1 MIQMV
6 VRDYQG
12 KGIINMM
19 YQKYFQQ
26 LKQRGYTLIDAS
38 TIGSKNYRSRQ
49 VIEKLRGELYKVFR
63 LYDRKLNT

>member
-1 MIQMV
+1 MV

-19 YQKYFQQ
+19 YQEYFQQ

-38 TIGSKNYRSRQ
+38 TIGAKNYRSRQ
-49 VIEKLRGELYKVFR
+49 AIEKL
-63 LYDRKLNT
+63 

>member
-6 VRDYQG
+6 IRDYQG

-19 YQKYFQQ
+19 YQEYFQQ

-38 TIGSKNYRSRQ
+38 TIGAKNFRSRQ
-49 VIEKLRGELYKVFR
+49 AIEKLGGEIYKVFR
-63 LYDRKLNT
+63 LYDRKL